1 MPSDNKKKR
10 DAKKKELAKARDQ
23 KKIVK
28 PSENGDNEENI
39 ANGNS
44 LPITEE
50 EELVMKLEKDMDLNA
65 ESRACT
71 GVLSIHP
78 RSRDIKI
85 DGFSITFHGAELMN
99 DTQLELNCGRRYGL
113 IGLNGCGKST
123 LLSCLGR
130 REVPIQEH
138 IDIYHLT
145 REMPPSEK
153 TAIEAVLDVDQERV
167 RLEALSEELAH
178 YDDEESQDQL
188 MDIYE
193 RLDEIGADKAM
204 TKAAYILSGLGFNK
218 EMQNKKCKDFSG
230 GWRMRISLAR
240 ALYVKPHLLLLDE
253 PTNHL
258 DLDACV
264 WLEEE
269 LKTYK
274 RILVLISHSQDFLN
288 GVCNN
293 IIHID
298 NKKLKYYG
306 GNYDAFVKTR
316 NELLENQQKR
326 YNWEQAQIAHM
337 KV

>member
-1 MPSDNKKKR
+1 
-10 DAKKKELAKARDQ
+10 LAKARDQ
-23 KKIVK
+23 KKTK
-28 PSENGDNEENI
+28 PSENGDNEENL

-50 EELVMKLEKDMDLNA
+50 EELVKKLEKDMDLNA

-85 DGFSITFHGAELMN
+85 DGFSITFHGVELMN

-204 TKAAYILSGLGFNK
+204 TKAAYILNGLGFNK